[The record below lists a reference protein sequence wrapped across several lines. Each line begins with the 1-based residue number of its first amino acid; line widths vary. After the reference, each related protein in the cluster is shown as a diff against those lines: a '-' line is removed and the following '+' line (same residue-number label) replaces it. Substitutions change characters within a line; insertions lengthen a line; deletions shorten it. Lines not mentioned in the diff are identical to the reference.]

1 MVSKDYPEI
10 ADHRAA
16 HDSLREEYKKLICD
30 LVEKGTEPAVVM
42 RTNVFLNEWWIEH
55 ISGKDKKMVKF
66 VQAKAKGKGKM
77 PAAQQPTPAPV

>member
-10 ADHRAA
+10 ADHRVA

-77 PAAQQPTPAPV
+77 PAA